1 MSIAL
6 TTVFGSQVSVSF
18 QPRRA
23 HRLRSAFSGANGLTD
38 VMLGTRGYPIVV
50 TGVLYGSG
58 VNYAAARADIV
69 SQIEGIEAYLWDP
82 EEDYTYFNE
91 THYNVVL
98 DRIELIPSG
107 NPPRVFRQTADGYAM
122 VQFIALLTS
131 LA

>member
-1 MSIAL
+1 MSTAL
-6 TTVFGSQVSVSF
+6 TTVFGGQISVSF

-38 VMLGTRGYPIVV
+38 MMLGTRGYPITV

-58 VNYAAARADIV
+58 VDYAAARANIA

-82 EEDYTYFNE
+82 EEDYTYFDE
-91 THYNVVL
+91 TYYNVVL
-98 DRIELIPSG
+98 DRIDLIPFG
-107 NPPRVFRQTADGYAM
+107 NPPRVFRQTSDGYAM
-122 VQFIALLTS
+122 AQFIALLTS

>member
-1 MSIAL
+1 
-6 TTVFGSQVSVSF
+6 
-18 QPRRA
+18 
-23 HRLRSAFSGANGLTD
+23 
-38 VMLGTRGYPIVV
+38 MLGTRGYPIVV